1 MGATSKN
8 GNDSID
14 TAHEAQTASAI
25 HTESVNAETKEAILE
40 VQRMKAEPTLCKT
53 YPDADTMMKELLQ

>member
-40 VQRMKAEPTLCKT
+40 VQRMKADPTLCKT
-53 YPDADTMMKELLQ
+53 YPAAEKMKKKLLQ

>member
-14 TAHEAQTASAI
+14 TAHEAQTASSI
-25 HTESVNAETKEAILE
+25 QTESVNAETKESILE
-40 VQRMKAEPTLCKT
+40 VQRMKADPTLCKT